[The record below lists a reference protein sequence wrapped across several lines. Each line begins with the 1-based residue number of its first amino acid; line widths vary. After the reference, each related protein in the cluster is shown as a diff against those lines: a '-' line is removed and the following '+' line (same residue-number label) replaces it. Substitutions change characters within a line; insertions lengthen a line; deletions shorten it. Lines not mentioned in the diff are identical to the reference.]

1 MGKWNKERAKWAK
14 EAIQSVEAFNQSLS
28 EGDTYTALKDLV
40 VDLMHYCDQEGIEW
54 YWITEDAEILHDG
67 EVADDE

>member
-1 MGKWNKERAKWAK
+1 MGKWNKEAAKCAK
-14 EAIQSVEAFNQSLS
+14 EAMQSIDDYNESLS
-28 EGDTYTALKDLV
+28 EGDPYTAVKYLV
-40 VDLMHYCDQEGIEW
+40 VDLMHYCDQEGIDW